1 MNMKTFFARVAILTL
16 LCSPLLVQAAHEIY
30 AQSVAPDYPTT
41 ACIQKLGEEV
51 QGELQLRVA
60 ILQLQKQVQD
70 LQDQLKAAK
79 AKK

>member
-1 MNMKTFFARVAILTL
+1 MRRLIGAFLLTL
-16 LCSPLLVQAAHEIY
+16 IPLVAF
-30 AQSVAPDYPTT
+30 AQQAPDYSTT

-60 ILQLQKQVQD
+60 ILQLQHEVQD

>member
-1 MNMKTFFARVAILTL
+1 MKNRILWIALTL
-16 LCSPLLVQAAHEIY
+16 IPAVAF
-30 AQSVAPDYPTT
+30 AQQTTDYPTT

-60 ILQLQKQVQD
+60 ILQLQHQVQD